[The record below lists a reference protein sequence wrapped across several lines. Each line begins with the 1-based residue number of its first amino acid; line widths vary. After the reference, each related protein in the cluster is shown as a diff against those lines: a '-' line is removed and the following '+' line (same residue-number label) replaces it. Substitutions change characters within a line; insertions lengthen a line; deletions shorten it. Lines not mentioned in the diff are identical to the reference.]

1 MFCGSRVYARPHPGP
16 LPRGEGESIAVAGDT
31 LALWDR
37 QSRSLI
43 RSNSFPRYNPESYPR
58 LAFSP
63 DGERV
68 AWVTGD
74 ALRIMRVESGEI
86 SATAIDGTTTL
97 MPSHSR
103 PTEGCWSRAARTARS
118 SCGVCSRTV
127 CKSQRQRCAGKWVT

>member
-1 MFCGSRVYARPHPGP
+1 LQRGLFAKISEPEGFGRVALSPDERRLATISVDG
-16 LPRGEGESIAVAGDT
+16 T

-103 PTEGCWSRAARTARS
+103 PTVMNWPWAAAN
-118 SCGVCSRTV
+118 SC
-127 CKSQRQRCAGKWVT
+127 